1 MTDRV
6 DSPWQGKWPTKKN
19 KTLQVT
25 SLKVTYYKFKR
36 KNKTNKKKTWYLKY
50 MQCKYR
56 IPGNAIHQINITH

>member
-36 KNKTNKKKTWYLKY
+36 KNKTNKKRQKSMVFKIYTV
-50 MQCKYR
+50 QTQNTR
-56 IPGNAIHQINITH
+56 